1 MDRNVGVDLS
11 FFKGRINFTADYYNN
26 RTDDVLEYLTV
37 PLSTGRRNVKSNG
50 GVVTN
55 KGLELFL
62 NIRWIQTSD
71 ITFSTSANV
80 ARNKNIIKRS
90 LYTITVMR
98 RRLAVPIT
106 EGELLMLP
114 ERKPVLFTD
123 GNLPVSIRIAAIPC
137 SN

>member
-90 LYTITVMR
+90 IPAGMERLSRTDCPPALPFFYMR
-98 RRLAVPIT
+98 H
-106 EGELLMLP
+106 
-114 ERKPVLFTD
+114 
-123 GNLPVSIRIAAIPC
+123 
-137 SN
+137 